1 MEFILIL
8 VLILLNGVF
17 SMAEIATVSARK
29 SKLDAAAKRGDKSA
43 KMVLET
49 MAAPNRFLSTVQIGI
64 TLIGVLTG
72 IFSGEKMTDDLEAFF
87 KQFQSLDQ
95 NAHLFAVTSIV
106 VIITFFSLV
115 LGELVPKRI
124 GLANPEGIAKT
135 MVRPM
140 RFIGKITSPFVW
152 LLTFTSD
159 MLIKLLGVKTSPDSK
174 VTEEEIKAI
183 IQEGTEG
190 GEVQEI
196 EQDIVERVFHLGDRT
211 VSSLMTHRNDVI
223 FIDIHDNVEEVREQV
238 EKEIHS
244 VYPVFDEEREHVVGV
259 VLLKDLF
266 RTINH
271 DDFKLSDLLI
281 KPHFLME
288 NISAYEALVHFKE
301 TKTHYG
307 IITDEFGQTQG
318 IVTLN
323 DLLQALVGDFNDF
336 YAEEFE
342 FVERADGSWL
352 IDGQYPIAEFFRKFN
367 LEEQM
372 GDLSFTTLG
381 GLLLNESRSVP
392 TTGQIITWLNFEME
406 VVDMDGA
413 RIDKILV
420 RLKDKESSND

>member
-1 MEFILIL
+1 M
-8 VLILLNGVF
+8 LNGVF

-43 KMVLET
+43 KMVLDT
-49 MAAPNRFLSTVQIGI
+49 MQSPNRFLSTVQIGI

-72 IFSGEKMTDDLEAFF
+72 IFSGEKMTDDLEGFYKNF
-87 KQFQSLDQ
+87 KVLDQ
-95 NAHLFAVTSIV
+95 NAHALAVTSIV
-106 VIITFFSLV
+106 LIITFFSLV

-124 GLANPEGIAKT
+124 GLSNPEGIAKA
-135 MVRPM
+135 MARPM
-140 RFIGKITSPFVW
+140 NLMSKITSPFVW
-152 LLTFTSD
+152 SLTFTSD
-159 MLIKLLGVKTSPDSK
+159 MLIKLLGVKTSSDSK

-244 VYPVFDEEREHVVGV
+244 VYPVFDEEREHVIGV

-266 RTINH
+266 RTINLPT
-271 DDFKLSDLLI
+271 FNLKDLLL
-281 KPHFLME
+281 KPQFLLE
-288 NISAYEALVHFKE
+288 NISAYEALVHFKD

-342 FVERADGSWL
+342 FVQRADGSWL
-352 IDGQYPIAEFFRKFN
+352 IDGQYPIAEFFRHFN
-367 LEEQM
+367 LEDQM
-372 GDLSFTTLG
+372 GELPFTTLG
-381 GLLLNESRSVP
+381 GLVLNESRSLPV
-392 TTGQIITWLNFEME
+392 TGQIITWLNFEME

-420 RLKDKESSND
+420 RLKDDEK

>member
-1 MEFILIL
+1 MEILIIL
-8 VLILLNGVF
+8 FLILLNGVF

-29 SKLDAAAKRGDKSA
+29 SKMDAAAKRGDKSA

-49 MAAPNRFLSTVQIGI
+49 IQSPNRFLSTVQIGI
-64 TLIGVLTG
+64 TLIGILTG
-72 IFSGEKMTDDLEAFF
+72 VFSGEKITNDIEAIFVSIA
-87 KQFQSLDQ
+87 SLKPY
-95 NAHLFAVTSIV
+95 AHFLAVTSVV
-106 VIITFFSLV
+106 VIITFLSLV

-124 GLANPEGIAKT
+124 GLANPETIAKA
-135 MVRPM
+135 MARPM
-140 RFIGKITSPFVW
+140 RIIAAITAPFVW

-159 MLIKLLGVKTSPDSK
+159 LLIRLLRVKPSSDSK

-223 FIDIHDNVEEVREQV
+223 FIDIHDSVEEIREQV

-266 RTINH
+266 RTINQES
-271 DDFKLSDLLI
+271 FELKSLLL
-281 KPHFLME
+281 KPNFLLE
-288 NISAYEALVHFKE
+288 NITAYEALVHFKE

-342 FVERADGSWL
+342 FVEREDGSWL
-352 IDGQYPIAEFFRKFN
+352 IDGQYPIAEFLRHFDMEDQIDNFN
-367 LEEQM
+367 
-372 GDLSFTTLG
+372 FTTLG
-381 GLLLNESRSVP
+381 GLVLNESRSVP
-392 TTGQIITWLNFEME
+392 TTGQIITWMNFAME

-420 RLKDKESSND
+420 RIKRDDE

>member
-1 MEFILIL
+1 
-8 VLILLNGVF
+8 
-17 SMAEIATVSARK
+17 
-29 SKLDAAAKRGDKSA
+29 
-43 KMVLET
+43 
-49 MAAPNRFLSTVQIGI
+49 
-64 TLIGVLTG
+64 
-72 IFSGEKMTDDLEAFF
+72 
-87 KQFQSLDQ
+87 
-95 NAHLFAVTSIV
+95 
-106 VIITFFSLV
+106 

-124 GLANPEGIAKT
+124 GLSNPEGIAKT

-159 MLIKLLGVKTSPDSK
+159 MLIKLLGVKTSADSK

-266 RTINH
+266 RTINNV
-271 DDFKLSDLLI
+271 DFELSDLLI
-281 KPHFLME
+281 KPQFLME

-307 IITDEFGQTQG
+307 IITDEFGQVQG

-381 GLLLNESRSVP
+381 GLLMNESRSVP
-392 TTGQIITWLNFEME
+392 TTGQVITWLNFEME

-420 RLKDKESSND
+420 RLIDKESSND

>member
-1 MEFILIL
+1 MEILIIL
-8 VLILLNGVF
+8 FLILLNGVF

-29 SKLDAAAKRGDKSA
+29 SKMDAAAKRGDKSA

-49 MAAPNRFLSTVQIGI
+49 IQSPNRFLSTVQIGI
-64 TLIGVLTG
+64 TLIGILTG
-72 IFSGEKMTDDLEAFF
+72 VFSGEKITNDIEAFF
-87 KQFQSLDQ
+87 VSIASLKPY
-95 NAHLFAVTSIV
+95 AHFLAVTSVV
-106 VIITFFSLV
+106 VIITFLSLV

-124 GLANPEGIAKT
+124 GLANPETIAKA
-135 MVRPM
+135 MARPM
-140 RFIGKITSPFVW
+140 RLIAAITAPFVW

-159 MLIKLLGVKTSPDSK
+159 MLIRLLRVKPSSDSK

-223 FIDIHDNVEEVREQV
+223 FIDIHDSVEEIREQV

-266 RTINH
+266 RTINQEN
-271 DDFKLSDLLI
+271 FELKSLLL
-281 KPHFLME
+281 KPNFLLE
-288 NISAYEALVHFKE
+288 NITAYEALVHFKE

-342 FVERADGSWL
+342 FVEREDGSWL
-352 IDGQYPIAEFFRKFN
+352 IDGQYPIAEFLRHFDM
-367 LEEQM
+367 EEQI
-372 GDLSFTTLG
+372 DNFNFTTLG
-381 GLLLNESRSVP
+381 GLVLNESRSVP
-392 TTGQIITWLNFEME
+392 STGQIIHWMNFSME

-420 RLKDKESSND
+420 RIENNRE

>member
-1 MEFILIL
+1 MELLLIL
-8 VLILLNGVF
+8 VLILVNGIF

-29 SKLDAAAKRGDKSA
+29 SKLDAAAKRGDKNA
-43 KMVLET
+43 KLVLET
-49 MAAPNRFLSTVQIGI
+49 MQAPNRFLSTVQIGI

-72 IFSGEKMTDDLEAFF
+72 IFSGEKMTDDLESFYRNF
-87 KQFQSLDQ
+87 KSLDQ
-95 NAHLFAVTSIV
+95 NAHFLAVTSIV

-124 GLANPEGIAKT
+124 GLANPEGIAKA
-135 MVRPM
+135 MARPM
-140 RFIGKITSPFVW
+140 RIMSQITAPFVW

-159 MLIKLLGVKTSPDSK
+159 MLIKLFGIKSSPDSK

-183 IQEGTEG
+183 IQEGTDG

-223 FIDIHDNVEEVREQV
+223 FIDIHDNHEEVREQV

-244 VYPVFDEEREHVVGV
+244 VYPVFDEEREQVLGV

-266 RTINH
+266 RTINL
-271 DDFKLSDLLI
+271 DDFNLKDLML
-281 KPHFLME
+281 KPHFLLE

-342 FVERADGSWL
+342 FVQRADGSWL
-352 IDGQYPIAEFFRKFN
+352 IDGQYPIAEFFRHFN
-367 LEEQM
+367 LEDQLT
-372 GDLSFTTLG
+372 DLPFTTLG
-381 GLLLNESRSVP
+381 GLVLNESRSLP
-392 TTGQIITWLNFEME
+392 ITGQIVTWLNFELE

-420 RLKDKESSND
+420 RLIEKK

>member
-1 MEFILIL
+1 MEILIIL
-8 VLILLNGVF
+8 LLILINGVF

-29 SKLDAAAKRGDKSA
+29 SKMDAAAKRGDKSA

-49 MAAPNRFLSTVQIGI
+49 IQSPNRFLSTVQIGI
-64 TLIGVLTG
+64 TLIGILTG
-72 IFSGEKMTDDLEAFF
+72 VFSGEKITNDIEAFF
-87 KQFQSLDQ
+87 VSIASLKPY
-95 NAHLFAVTSIV
+95 AHFLAVTSVV
-106 VIITFFSLV
+106 VIITFLSLV

-124 GLANPEGIAKT
+124 GLANPETIAKA
-135 MVRPM
+135 MARPM
-140 RFIGKITSPFVW
+140 RFIAAITAPFVW

-159 MLIKLLGVKTSPDSK
+159 MLIRLLRVKPSSDSK

-223 FIDIHDNVEEVREQV
+223 FIDIHDSVEEIREQV

-266 RTINH
+266 RTINQES
-271 DDFKLSDLLI
+271 FELKSLLL
-281 KPHFLME
+281 KPNFLLE
-288 NISAYEALVHFKE
+288 NITAYEALVHFKE

-342 FVERADGSWL
+342 FVEREDGSWL
-352 IDGQYPIAEFFRKFN
+352 IDGQYPIAEFLRHFDMEDQIDNFN
-367 LEEQM
+367 
-372 GDLSFTTLG
+372 FTTLG
-381 GLLLNESRSVP
+381 GLVLNESRSVP
-392 TTGQIITWLNFEME
+392 STGQIITWMNFAME

-420 RLKDKESSND
+420 RIKRDDE

>member
-1 MEFILIL
+1 MEILIIL
-8 VLILLNGVF
+8 FLILLNGVF

-29 SKLDAAAKRGDKSA
+29 SKMDAAAKRGDKSA

-49 MAAPNRFLSTVQIGI
+49 IQSPNRFLSTVQIGI
-64 TLIGVLTG
+64 TLIGILTG
-72 IFSGEKMTDDLEAFF
+72 VFSGEKITNDIEAFF
-87 KQFQSLDQ
+87 VSIASLKPY
-95 NAHLFAVTSIV
+95 AHFLAVTSVV
-106 VIITFFSLV
+106 VIITFLSLV

-124 GLANPEGIAKT
+124 GLANPETIAKA
-135 MVRPM
+135 MARPM
-140 RFIGKITSPFVW
+140 RIIAAITAPFVW

-159 MLIKLLGVKTSPDSK
+159 LLIRLLRVKPSSDSK

-223 FIDIHDNVEEVREQV
+223 FIDIHDSVEEIREQV

-266 RTINH
+266 RTINQES
-271 DDFKLSDLLI
+271 FELKSLLL
-281 KPHFLME
+281 KPNFLLE
-288 NISAYEALVHFKE
+288 NITAYEALVHFKE

-342 FVERADGSWL
+342 FVEREDGSWL
-352 IDGQYPIAEFFRKFN
+352 IDGQYPIAEFLRHFDMEDQIDNFN
-367 LEEQM
+367 
-372 GDLSFTTLG
+372 FTTLG
-381 GLLLNESRSVP
+381 GLVLNESRSVP
-392 TTGQIITWLNFEME
+392 STGQVITWMNFAME

-420 RLKDKESSND
+420 RIKRDDD

>member
-1 MEFILIL
+1 
-8 VLILLNGVF
+8 
-17 SMAEIATVSARK
+17 MAEIATVSARK

-49 MAAPNRFLSTVQIGI
+49 LQAPNRFLSTVQIGI
-64 TLIGVLTG
+64 TLIGILTG
-72 IFSGEKMTDDLEAFF
+72 IFSGEKMTTDIEGFYEGFA
-87 KQFQSLDQ
+87 SLKKY
-95 NAHLFAVTSIV
+95 APFLSVTTVV

-124 GLANPEGIAKT
+124 GLTNPEAIAKT
-135 MVRPM
+135 MARPM
-140 RFIGKITSPFVW
+140 RIISQITSPFVW
-152 LLTFTSD
+152 LLTTTSD
-159 MLIKLLGVKTSPDSK
+159 LLLKLLRVKQSSESK

-183 IQEGTEG
+183 IQEGTEV

-196 EQDIVERVFHLGDRT
+196 EQDIVERVFHFGDRT
-211 VSSLMTHRNDVI
+211 LSSLMTHRNDVI
-223 FIDIHDNVEEVREQV
+223 FIDIHDNVDEVREQV

-266 RTINH
+266 RTINQE
-271 DDFKLSDLLI
+271 DFKLSDLLL
-281 KPHFLME
+281 KPHFLNE

-352 IDGQYPIAEFFRKFN
+352 IDGQYPIAEFFRRFN
-367 LEEQM
+367 LEEQL
-372 GDLSFTTLG
+372 GDLPFTTLG

-420 RLKDKESSND
+420 RLIENEKE